1 MQTHSSRLASGTAL
15 FLVLSTGF
23 LVTPAL
29 AQSSSEEDE
38 AVELGTIVLSAEDQI
53 KQALGVSTI
62 TAEDLAK
69 TPVMNDISEV
79 VRKMPGVNLTG
90 ASASGQRGNQ
100 RQIDL
105 RGMGPEN
112 TLILI
117 DGKPVNSRNAVKMGR
132 NGERDTRGDSNWVPA
147 ELIERIEVIR
157 GPAAARYGSG
167 ASGGVVNIV
176 TKRPDSF
183 TGQVGL
189 HYTAPDN
196 SKEGDSYR
204 GSFMLAGPVGERL
217 SLRIFGGYN
226 KTNGDA
232 ADLNPPTATGATPLA
247 GKEGVSNKD
256 IGALATWKIAENHE
270 LDFEMNFSRQGNKF
284 AGDSQL
290 GSWPANSATQPHIVE
305 DYLGLIG
312 TETNK
317 MYRRTFAI
325 THRGDYDFGTSNSF
339 IQLEN
344 TTNTRLCEGVAGA
357 GEGRISY
364 CADADGDG
372 VNDSF
377 AFRTIKLE
385 NITAKSEW
393 ILPMHLFGR
402 GATVTLGGEF
412 RREKIDDPVSIV
424 TSLPGSI
431 TDPTLI
437 NNAASRDPVLAMNRV
452 GLYAEANI
460 EWSDNLIITPGL
472 RYDYSSDFGGNAS
485 PSLNAEYRFSDEWK
499 MKLGIARAFKTP
511 NVFQLNPGYVYT
523 TNGNGCPWVN
533 GVRLTGPCFVVG
545 NPDLDPEISVNKEI
559 GFAYEGDNGI
569 NASLTYFHNDYKN
582 KIQSGQIQENP
593 GATTNRL
600 FRWENTGPAVVEG
613 IEGNFATRLSDTISL
628 NTNVTYMID
637 SKIKS
642 TGQPLSLV
650 PDYTINATLDWQAR
664 DDLGFSLGATHYG
677 PIQPSAISSVSNAV
691 TTDPN
696 ERGGYTLFNIGMN
709 WDVTETAR
717 MTAGVTN
724 LLDKKIYR
732 TETSGGSNTFN
743 EPGRAFYV
751 GLTKSF

>member
-1 MQTHSSRLASGTAL
+1 MKTHSSRLASCTAL

-23 LVTPAL
+23 SVTPAF
-29 AQSSSEEDE
+29 AQSAEDDDE
-38 AVELGTIVLSAEDQI
+38 VVELGTIVLSAEEQI

-90 ASASGQRGNQ
+90 SSASGQRGNQ

-132 NGERDTRGDSNWVPA
+132 NGERDSRGDSNWVPA

-176 TKRPDSF
+176 TKRPDTF

-189 HYTAPDN
+189 HYTKSQSDD
-196 SKEGDSYR
+196 EGDSR
-204 GSFMLAGPVGERL
+204 RASFMLAGPAGERL
-217 SLRIFGGYN
+217 TFRVFGGYN
-226 KTNGDA
+226 KTSPDALDINQEAIAGNGGTN
-232 ADLNPPTATGATPLA
+232 LLA
-247 GKEGVSNKD
+247 GREGVVNKD
-256 IGALATWKIAENHE
+256 IGALVTWAVADGHE
-270 LDFEMNFSRQGNKF
+270 IDFEANFSRQGNVF
-284 AGDSQL
+284 AGDTQL
-290 GSWPANSATQPHIVE
+290 GS
-305 DYLGLIG
+305 IG
-312 TETNK
+312 TVPASHWGEETNR
-317 MYRRTFAI
+317 MFRRTYAI
-325 THRGDYDFGTSNSF
+325 THRGEYDFGTSNSYL
-339 IQLEN
+339 QYES
-344 TTNTRLCEGVAGA
+344 TANTRLCEGRAGA
-357 GEGRISY
+357 SEGAIANCFDS
-364 CADADGDG
+364 DGDG
-372 VNDSF
+372 VNDTV
-377 AFRTIKLE
+377 AFNTITLE
-385 NITAKSEW
+385 NITAKTEW
-393 ILPMHLFGR
+393 ILPTQLFGR
-402 GATVTLGGEF
+402 AATVTLGGEF
-412 RREKIDDPVSIV
+412 RREKINDPVSIL
-424 TSLPGSI
+424 TSLPGTI
-431 TDPTLI
+431 TDPTLV
-437 NNAASRDPVLAMNRV
+437 NNAADRDPVLAMNRV

-472 RYDYSSDFGGNAS
+472 RYDYSDAFGGNAS
-485 PSLNAEYRFSDEWK
+485 PSLNAEYRFTDEWK

-533 GVRLTGPCFVVG
+533 GVRLTGPCYVVG

-569 NASLTYFHNDYKN
+569 NASLTWFQNDYKN

-593 GATTNRL
+593 GATSNRL

-613 IEGNFATRLSDTISL
+613 IEGNFSTRIGETLTL
-628 NTNVTYMID
+628 NTNLTYMID
-637 SKIKS
+637 SKIKA

-650 PDYTINATLDWQAR
+650 PDYTINASLDWQAR
-664 DDLGFSLGATHYG
+664 DDLGFTLSATHYG
-677 PIQPSAISSVSNAV
+677 PIQPSAVSAVTNAV
-691 TTDPN
+691 TANPN
-696 ERGGYTLFNIGMN
+696 ERGGYTLFNLDMN
-709 WDVTETAR
+709 WDVSGTAR
-717 MTAGVTN
+717 VTAGVTN
-724 LLDKKIYR
+724 LFDKKIYR
-732 TETSGGSNTFN
+732 TETSAGSNTFN

-751 GLTKSF
+751 GLTKTF